1 MLIINIHPT
10 KTVWSLVNE
19 TNMACPIQNQQ
30 GTLPIETIRRESRI
44 LYLISPSLNDSIPAP
59 GDQRKASQN
68 DYILT
73 VLQDCLR
80 ANPRADH
87 RLLSENR
94 FYQSLPPEITRYALP
109 VDLSTRF
116 LRSGRDALTHQWAW
130 DKAKSILPET
140 TSLISIHLNASP
152 NAVAIKNGQPVDLSA
167 GFSLL
172 DGLPGFHSCGEIDP
186 SLCLTL
192 SEEGEAP
199 VAIEQ
204 LLATQSG
211 LSSLSPEITAFSQ
224 VFEQPEC
231 LASRVLKHQL
241 KKAIGGMASAL
252 NALEAIAF
260 TGEITPALTT
270 WLMDLLEPLSGFGF
284 IPASSVTSEASQSI
298 LWLSS
303 PASRIQALLLE
314 DIPWKITY
322 EMFSRAQPFQRQW

>member
-1 MLIINIHPT
+1 
-10 KTVWSLVNE
+10 
-19 TNMACPIQNQQ
+19 
-30 GTLPIETIRRESRI
+30 
-44 LYLISPSLNDSIPAP
+44 
-59 GDQRKASQN
+59 
-68 DYILT
+68 
-73 VLQDCLR
+73 
-80 ANPRADH
+80 
-87 RLLSENR
+87 
-94 FYQSLPPEITRYALP
+94 
-109 VDLSTRF
+109 
-116 LRSGRDALTHQWAW
+116 
-130 DKAKSILPET
+130 
-140 TSLISIHLNASP
+140 
-152 NAVAIKNGQPVDLSA
+152 
-167 GFSLL
+167 SLL

-199 VAIEQ
+199 AAIEQ

-224 VFEQPEC
+224 VFVQPEC

-314 DIPWKITY
+314 DIPWKIAY
-322 EMFSRAQPFQRQW
+322 EMFSRAQPF